1 MKPLFWQE
9 ILEALENE
17 LTPVSQEEV
26 PVETPA
32 PDSRSA
38 EDALHTAEDAV
49 TITENPVAKAA
60 DEAAPKRRLIDDPK
74 KLVIFSE
81 IMKPKF
87 ND

>member
-32 PDSRSA
+32 PDTRPA
-38 EDALHTAEDAV
+38 DDALHTAEDAV
-49 TITENPVAKAA
+49 TITENPVTKAA
-60 DEAAPKRRLIDDPK
+60 DEAVPKRRLIDDPK

>member
-9 ILEALENE
+9 ILDALEKKSA
-17 LTPVSQEEV
+17 PVSREEA
-26 PVETPA
+26 PAET
-32 PDSRSA
+32 DF
-38 EDALHTAEDAV
+38 HTAEDAV
-49 TITENPVAKAA
+49 TITETPVAEVA
-60 DEAAPKRRLIDDPK
+60 DEAAPGRRLIDDPK

>member
-17 LTPVSQEEV
+17 LTSVPREDV
-26 PVETPA
+26 PVELSDQDTQPA
-32 PDSRSA
+32 EVPDPIPEDKIKETDNPLA
-38 EDALHTAEDAV
+38 EDADGSV
-49 TITENPVAKAA
+49 QSRK
-60 DEAAPKRRLIDDPK
+60 LIDDPK